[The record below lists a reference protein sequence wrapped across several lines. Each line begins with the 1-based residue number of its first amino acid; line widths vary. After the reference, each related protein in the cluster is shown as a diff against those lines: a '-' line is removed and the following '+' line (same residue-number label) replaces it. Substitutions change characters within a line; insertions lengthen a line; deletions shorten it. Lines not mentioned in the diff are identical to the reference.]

1 MDPVPIGGESD
12 VVRLKQ
18 LRARRRPPVAE
29 AAEGAVAGER
39 EDPATGAKQIFV
51 VETRLNR
58 VRLLDFPSGRILPF
72 AGDGTL
78 GSFGDGGPATSA
90 QLFQPYDVALSPD
103 GNWVYICGS
112 QSIRVVER
120 TSGTIMLVST
130 AVPGATGCAIGP
142 DGALY
147 VADTIQQR
155 VARVGP
161 LPCGPAMGM
170 CGIITVAGVPNQG
183 GFNGDGPVATVKL
196 QLPMDVAFRPNG
208 AMLITEQGT
217 GQGGARVRQV
227 LDGAVTTVAGGG
239 SLMVDG
245 PATAVRLQQP
255 FGVAAHADGSVYVAE
270 QGGNRIRRIAG
281 GQATTVAT
289 MPFASGVTLFDG
301 KLWGSSDSG
310 QVVKAFSLASGPTL
324 TPTQALATATSTSVP
339 PTATRTSV
347 PPTAT
352 ASRTATQTPLPT
364 CLATATPQT
373 QCVPG
378 A

>member
-1 MDPVPIGGESD
+1 
-12 VVRLKQ
+12 
-18 LRARRRPPVAE
+18 
-29 AAEGAVAGER
+29 
-39 EDPATGAKQIFV
+39 
-51 VETRLNR
+51 
-58 VRLLDFPSGRILPF
+58 
-72 AGDGTL
+72 
-78 GSFGDGGPATSA
+78 
-90 QLFQPYDVALSPD
+90 
-103 GNWVYICGS
+103 
-112 QSIRVVER
+112 
-120 TSGTIMLVST
+120 MLVST

-196 QLPMDVAFRPNG
+196 QRADGRRVPAQRGDAV
-208 AMLITEQGT
+208 TEQGT
-217 GQGGARVRQV
+217 GQGGARVHR